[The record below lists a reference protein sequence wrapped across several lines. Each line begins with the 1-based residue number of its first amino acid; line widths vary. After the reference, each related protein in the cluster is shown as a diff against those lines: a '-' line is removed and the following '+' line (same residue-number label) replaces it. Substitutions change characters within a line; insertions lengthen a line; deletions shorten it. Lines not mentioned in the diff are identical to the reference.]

1 MLYARFGAESDVSVF
16 LRSDGLLVCETCS
29 FETIVFSEP
38 VVDQLGFEW
47 DVETG
52 DFVATSAREMLDH
65 LVRHDNADDVL
76 PSRLFARLL
85 HDFRDLD
92 RRLDGAS

>member
-1 MLYARFGAESDVSVF
+1 MLYARFGAASDVSVF
-16 LRSDGLLVCETCS
+16 RRSDGLLVCETCS

-38 VVDQLGFEW
+38 MVDDLGFEW

-76 PSRLFARLL
+76 PARLFARLL
-85 HDFRDLD
+85 HDYRMLD
-92 RRLDGAS
+92 ERLDDRS